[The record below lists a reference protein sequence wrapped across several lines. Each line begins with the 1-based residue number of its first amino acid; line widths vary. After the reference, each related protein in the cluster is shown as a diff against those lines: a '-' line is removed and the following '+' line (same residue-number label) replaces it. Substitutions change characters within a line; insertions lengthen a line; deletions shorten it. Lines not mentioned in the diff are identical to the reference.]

1 MKPFTMTIVALILAI
16 PLIFRKKNPT
26 LQAILLKHVFSKKE
40 EYLRYDIDDF
50 LT

>member
-16 PLIFRKKNPT
+16 PFIFRKKKPT
-26 LQAILLKHVFSKKE
+26 LQAILLRHTFSRKD